1 MTTTTDDPTP
11 NQLCTFLLD
20 GVLFGIDVRFVQE
33 VLRLQE
39 MTPVP
44 LSLPVVSGLI
54 NLRGHIVT
62 ALDLRVR
69 LALAP
74 RAPHAEPVNVVV
86 RHGDSTVSLLVD
98 DIGDVVTVEQAT
110 FEPTPSTLDA
120 RIKAVVKGVYK
131 LKGELLLLM
140 DPGLTLQ
147 LDDAGDAL
155 ARRRA

>member
-1 MTTTTDDPTP
+1 VSTSSTQETT

-44 LSLPVVSGLI
+44 LAPDVVSGLI

-62 ALDLRVR
+62 ALDLRKR
-69 LALAP
+69 LALAARP
-74 RAPHAEPVNVVV
+74 ATLEPVNVVV

-98 DIGDVVTVEQAT
+98 DIGDVVTVEPST
-110 FEPTPSTLDA
+110 FEATPATLDA
-120 RIKAVVKGVYK
+120 RIKAVVRGVYK

-147 LDDAGDAL
+147 LDRNQDG
-155 ARRRA
+155 RHG

>member
-1 MTTTTDDPTP
+1 MSTSSTQETT

-44 LSLPVVSGLI
+44 LAPDVVSGLI

-62 ALDLRVR
+62 ALDLRKR
-69 LALAP
+69 LALAARP
-74 RAPHAEPVNVVV
+74 ATLEPVNVVV

-98 DIGDVVTVEQAT
+98 DIGDVVTVEPST
-110 FEPTPSTLDA
+110 FEATPATLDA
-120 RIKAVVKGVYK
+120 RIKAVVRGVYK

-147 LDDAGDAL
+147 LDRNQDG
-155 ARRRA
+155 RHG

>member
-1 MTTTTDDPTP
+1 MSTSSTQETT

-44 LSLPVVSGLI
+44 LAPDVVSGLI

-62 ALDLRVR
+62 ALDLRKR
-69 LALAP
+69 LALAARP
-74 RAPHAEPVNVVV
+74 ATLEPVNVVV

-98 DIGDVVTVEQAT
+98 DIGDVVTVEPST
-110 FEPTPSTLDA
+110 FEATPATLDA
-120 RIKAVVKGVYK
+120 RIKAVVRGVYK

-140 DPGLTLQ
+140 DPLLTLQ
-147 LDDAGDAL
+147 LDRNQDG
-155 ARRRA
+155 RHG

>member
-1 MTTTTDDPTP
+1 VTTTTGQESTH
-11 NQLCTFLLD
+11 QLCTFVLD
-20 GVLFGIDVRFVQE
+20 GVIFGIDVRFVQE

-44 LSLPVVSGLI
+44 LAPDVVSGLI

-62 ALDLRVR
+62 ALDLRKR

-74 RAPHAEPVNVVV
+74 RPPTLEPVNVVL

-98 DIGDVVTVEQAT
+98 DIGDVVTVEPTT
-110 FEPTPSTLDA
+110 FESTPATLDS
-120 RIKAVVKGVYK
+120 RIKAVVRGVYK

-140 DPGLTLQ
+140 DPALTLQ
-147 LDDAGDAL
+147 LDRGPDGRSA
-155 ARRRA
+155 

>member
-1 MTTTTDDPTP
+1 MTASVSQESTH
-11 NQLCTFLLD
+11 QLCTFLLD

-44 LSLPVVSGLI
+44 LSSDVVSGLI

-62 ALDLRVR
+62 ALDLRRR
-69 LALAP
+69 LALPARP
-74 RAPHAEPVNVVV
+74 AEQEPVNVVV

-98 DIGDVVTVEQAT
+98 DIGDVVTVDQRT
-110 FEPTPSTLDA
+110 FETTPATLDV
-120 RIKAVVKGVYK
+120 RIKAVVRGVYK

-140 DPGLTLQ
+140 DPALAMQ
-147 LDDAGDAL
+147 LDRGPDGH
-155 ARRRA
+155 RN

>member
-1 MTTTTDDPTP
+1 VSTSSIQDNTH
-11 NQLCTFLLD
+11 QLCTFVLD

-44 LSLPVVSGLI
+44 LASEVVSGLI

-62 ALDLRVR
+62 ALDLRKR

-74 RAPHAEPVNVVV
+74 RPATLEPVNVVV

-98 DIGDVVTVEQAT
+98 DIGDVVDVEPRT
-110 FEPTPSTLDA
+110 FEAPPATLDA
-120 RIKAVVKGVYK
+120 RIKAVVRGVYK

-140 DPGLTLQ
+140 DPTLALQ
-147 LDDAGDAL
+147 LERGPDG
-155 ARRRA
+155 RRA

>member
-1 MTTTTDDPTP
+1 MTLPTQETT

-44 LSLPVVSGLI
+44 LAPAVITGLI

-62 ALDLRVR
+62 AIDLRIR
-69 LALAP
+69 LELGP
-74 RAPHAEPVNVVV
+74 RPATMEPVNVVV

-98 DIGDVVTVEQAT
+98 DIGDVVTVDPSS
-110 FEPTPSTLDA
+110 FEAVPSTLDA
-120 RIKAVVKGVYK
+120 RIKAVVRGVYK

-147 LDDAGDAL
+147 LDASRDGL
-155 ARRRA
+155 SRRHA